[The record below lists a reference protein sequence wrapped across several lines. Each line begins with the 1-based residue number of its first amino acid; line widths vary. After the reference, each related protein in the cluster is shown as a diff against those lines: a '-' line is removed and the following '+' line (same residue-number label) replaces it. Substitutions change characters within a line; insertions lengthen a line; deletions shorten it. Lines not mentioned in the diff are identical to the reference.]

1 MTENKYS
8 RLDILET
15 SIVDILKLLG
25 NLQEQISGH
34 TEILKLMTNYEEE

>member
-25 NLQEQISGH
+25 SLQEQISGH
-34 TEILKLMTNYEEE
+34 TEILKLITNYEEE

>member
-15 SIVDILKLLG
+15 SVVDILKLLG

-34 TEILKLMTNYEEE
+34 TEILKLITNYEEE